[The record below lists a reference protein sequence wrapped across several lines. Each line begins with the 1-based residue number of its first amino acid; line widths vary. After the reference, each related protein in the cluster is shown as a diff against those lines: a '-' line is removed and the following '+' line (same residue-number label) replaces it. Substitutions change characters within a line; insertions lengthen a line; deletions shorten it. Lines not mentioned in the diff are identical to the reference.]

1 MSVNKKRL
9 FNELL
14 TKFLLKYEDVDALIV
29 SDHEGFI
36 IAGQKRASVDMELV
50 SVLTALINPVLER
63 IRDEFAFKKFGSAS
77 FDTEENRLLF
87 ISIDENTTLSI
98 VLDTMASV
106 DQISPYAYFLA
117 EKTAQIINVSEE
129 DTIQIDIPDFGTE
142 IDAGRDEGKIKEQ
155 IYLMRLDSGGIY
167 KFKFI
172 IVGDKAVGKSSIVRR
187 FVENKFSLDYRSTL
201 GLNVLTHSMNFYG
214 NEVNFMLWDVGAQQ
228 YFKRFR
234 RTYYMGAQAAFIVFD
249 VCQRETYDNVRVW
262 YKELD
267 DFLENK
273 NLPIVIVGNKIDLSD
288 QRKSQYKEGIALVDE
303 LSQNNSDGDFS
314 YIETS
319 ALTGENIGDAFSLI
333 AYQYITKSKE
343 REEHKLKENLM
354 VQINSILTKNK
365 KLEITFITENP
376 FWSPGLQILNEVNSL
391 CECDKL
397 IDNKEKRL
405 YEYSNGLLVKN
416 FLFESIDVAESD
428 GVFVIFDAR
437 NKVHINPKW
446 KELVIKI
453 ISDLQENKVI
463 LIGVRVSNE
472 IDWSDIMEE
481 FNVNEYLEEK
491 MVSLLFFKIGFE
503 YRLEIY
509 DELEVMFSTIIN
521 SMNST

>member
-14 TKFLLKYEDVDALIV
+14 TKFLLKYEDIDALIV

-36 IAGQKRASVDMELV
+36 IAGQKRASIDMELV

-63 IRDEFAFKKFGSAS
+63 IRNEFAFKKFGSAS

-87 ISIDENTTLSI
+87 ISIDDNTTLSV

-106 DQISPYAYFLA
+106 DKISPYAYFLA
-117 EKTAQIINVSEE
+117 EKTAQIINASEE
-129 DTIQIDIPDFGTE
+129 DVIQVDIPNFGIE
-142 IDAGRDEGKIKEQ
+142 IDKRSEAGRIKEQ
-155 IYLMRLDSGGIY
+155 IYQMRLDSGGIY

-172 IVGDKAVGKSSIVRR
+172 IVGDKAVGKSSLVRR

-201 GLNVLTHSMNFYG
+201 GLNVLSHSIYFYG
-214 NEVNFMLWDVGAQQ
+214 NEVNFLLWDLGGQA
-228 YFKRFR
+228 YFQRFR
-234 RTYYMGAQAAFIVFD
+234 KTYYTGAQAAFIVYD
-249 VCQRETYDNVRVW
+249 VCERDTYTNVKVW
-262 YKELD
+262 YNELKEFLD
-267 DFLENK
+267 NK
-273 NLPIVIVGNKIDLSD
+273 NIPVVIVGNKIDLVD
-288 QRKSQYKEGIALVDE
+288 LRKIRYAEGIAVVDE
-303 LSQNNSDGDFS
+303 LTQQNNNGDFS

-319 ALTGENIGDAFSLI
+319 ALTGENVEDAFNLI
-333 AYQYITKSKE
+333 AYHYIMKSKT
-343 REEHKLKENLM
+343 REEQRLKENLM
-354 VQINSILTKNK
+354 IQINTILNKNK

-391 CECDKL
+391 CECEKVVD
-397 IDNKEKRL
+397 DREKRL

-416 FLFESIDVAESD
+416 FLFDEFEVAESD

-437 NKVHINPKW
+437 NKKNIDPKW
-446 KELVIKI
+446 REIVINI
-453 ISDLQENKVI
+453 IRDLQENKVI
-463 LIGVRVSNE
+463 LIGIRVSEE
-472 IDWSDIMEE
+472 IEWSNIMEE

-503 YRLEIY
+503 YHLEIY
-509 DELEVMFSTIIN
+509 EELEVMFSTIIN
-521 SMNST
+521 S

>member
-1 MSVNKKRL
+1 
-9 FNELL
+9 
-14 TKFLLKYEDVDALIV
+14 LLKYEDVDALIV

-87 ISIDENTTLSI
+87 ISIDENTTLSV

-142 IDAGRDEGKIKEQ
+142 IDTMSDTSRIKEQ
-155 IYLMRLDSGGIY
+155 IYQMRLDSGGIY

-187 FVENKFSLDYRSTL
+187 FVENRFSLDYRSTL
-201 GLNVLTHSMNFYG
+201 GLNVLSHSMNSYG
-214 NEVNFMLWDVGAQQ
+214 NEVNFILWDVGAQQ

-234 RTYYMGAQAAFIVFD
+234 KTYYTGAQAAFIVFD
-249 VCQRETYDNVRVW
+249 VCQRETFANVRMW
-262 YKELD
+262 YKELE
-267 DFLENK
+267 DFLDNK
-273 NLPIVIVGNKIDLSD
+273 NIPIIIVGNKIDLSD
-288 QRKSQYKEGIALVDE
+288 QRKIQYKEGIALVDE
-303 LSQNNSDGDFS
+303 LSQNSTDGNFS

-333 AYQYITKSKE
+333 AYHYISKSKI
-343 REEHKLKENLM
+343 REEQKLKENLM

-437 NKVHINPKW
+437 NKEHINPKW
-446 KELVIKI
+446 KEIVIKI
-453 ISDLQENKVI
+453 ISNLQENKVI
-463 LIGVRVSNE
+463 LIGVRVSDE

>member
-29 SDHEGFI
+29 SDREGFI
-36 IAGQKRASVDMELV
+36 ISGQKRATVDMELV

-87 ISIDENTTLSI
+87 ISIDDNTTLSV
-98 VLDTMASV
+98 VLDTLASV
-106 DQISPYAYFLA
+106 DKISPYAYFLA
-117 EKTAQIINVSEE
+117 EKTAQIINASEE
-129 DTIQIDIPDFGTE
+129 DIFQLDIPNFGTE
-142 IDAGRDEGKIKEQ
+142 IDILNDTGKIKEQ
-155 IYLMRLDSGGIY
+155 IYQMRLDSGGIY

-201 GLNVLTHSMNFYG
+201 GLNVLSHSMNFYG
-214 NEVNFMLWDVGAQQ
+214 NEVNFLLWDVGAQH

-234 RTYYMGAQAAFIVFD
+234 KTYYKGAQAAFIVFD
-249 VCQRETYDNVRVW
+249 VCEKETFSNVKVW
-262 YKELD
+262 YKELE
-267 DFLENK
+267 DFLDNK
-273 NLPIVIVGNKIDLSD
+273 NIPTVLVGNKIDLSD
-288 QRKSQYKEGIALVDE
+288 QRTVQYKEGITLVDE
-303 LSQNNSDGDFS
+303 LSKQSTDGDFS

-333 AYQYITKSKE
+333 AYHYITKSKE
-343 REEHKLKENLM
+343 REEQKLKENLM
-354 VQINSILTKNK
+354 VQINLILDKNK

-376 FWSPGLQILNEVNSL
+376 FWSPGLQILNEVNIL
-391 CECDKL
+391 CECEK
-397 IDNKEKRL
+397 IVDNKEKRL
-405 YEYSNGLLVKN
+405 YQYSNGLLVKN
-416 FLFESIDVAESD
+416 YLFDNIEVAESD

-437 NKVHINPKW
+437 SKNHIDTKW
-446 KELVIKI
+446 KEVVIDI
-453 ISDLQENKVI
+453 ISNLKENKVI
-463 LIGVRVSNE
+463 LIGIRISDETN
-472 IDWSDIMEE
+472 WSDILEE
-481 FNVNEYLEEK
+481 FNVNKYLEEK
-491 MVSLLFFKIGFE
+491 LISLLFFKIGFE

-521 SMNST
+521 S

>member
-36 IAGQKRASVDMELV
+36 ISGQKRATVDMELV

-87 ISIDENTTLSI
+87 ISIDDNTTLSV
-98 VLDTMASV
+98 VLDTLASV
-106 DQISPYAYFLA
+106 DKISPYAYFLA
-117 EKTAQIINVSEE
+117 EKTAQIINASEE
-129 DTIQIDIPDFGTE
+129 DIFQLDIPNFGTE
-142 IDAGRDEGKIKEQ
+142 IDILNDTGKIKEQ
-155 IYLMRLDSGGIY
+155 IYQMRLDSGGIY

-201 GLNVLTHSMNFYG
+201 GLNVLSHSMNFYG
-214 NEVNFMLWDVGAQQ
+214 NEVNFLLWDVGAQQ

-234 RTYYMGAQAAFIVFD
+234 KTYYKGAQAAFIVFD
-249 VCQRETYDNVRVW
+249 VCEKETFSNVKVW
-262 YKELD
+262 YKELE
-267 DFLENK
+267 DFLDNK
-273 NLPIVIVGNKIDLSD
+273 NIPTVLVGNKIDLSD
-288 QRKSQYKEGIALVDE
+288 QRTVQYKEGITLVDE
-303 LSQNNSDGDFS
+303 LSKQSTDGDFS

-333 AYQYITKSKE
+333 AYHYITKSKE
-343 REEHKLKENLM
+343 REEQKLKENLM
-354 VQINSILTKNK
+354 VQINSILDMKK

-376 FWSPGLQILNEVNSL
+376 FWSPGLQILNEVNIL
-391 CECDKL
+391 CECEK
-397 IDNKEKRL
+397 IVDNKEKRL
-405 YEYSNGLLVKN
+405 YQYSNGLLVKN
-416 FLFESIDVAESD
+416 YLFDNIEVAESD

-437 NKVHINPKW
+437 SKNHIDPKW
-446 KELVIKI
+446 KEVVIDI
-453 ISDLQENKVI
+453 IRNLKENKVI
-463 LIGVRVSNE
+463 LIGIRISDETN
-472 IDWSDIMEE
+472 WSDILDE
-481 FNVNEYLEEK
+481 FNVNKYLEEK
-491 MVSLLFFKIGFE
+491 LISLLFFKIGFE

-521 SMNST
+521 S

>member
-1 MSVNKKRL
+1 MTLNKKRL

-14 TKFLLKYEDVDALIV
+14 TRFLLKYEDVDALIV

-87 ISIDENTTLSI
+87 ISIDENTTLSV

-106 DQISPYAYFLA
+106 DNVSPYAYFLA
-117 EKTAQIINVSEE
+117 EKTAQIINASEE
-129 DTIQIDIPDFGTE
+129 DIIQVDIPNFGTE
-142 IDAGRDEGKIKEQ
+142 IDTISDTGRIKEQ
-155 IYLMRLDSGGIY
+155 IYQMRLDSGGVY

-201 GLNVLTHSMNFYG
+201 GLNVLSHSMNFYG
-214 NEVNFMLWDVGAQQ
+214 NEVSFLLWDLGGQD

-234 RTYYMGAQAAFIVFD
+234 KTYYTGTQAAFIVFD
-249 VCQRETYDNVRVW
+249 VCERVTFINIKKW
-262 YKELD
+262 YEELKE
-267 DFLENK
+267 FLGNK
-273 NLPIVIVGNKIDLSD
+273 NIPIVIVGNKIDLSD
-288 QRKSQYKEGIALVDE
+288 LRSVQYKEGIALVDE
-303 LSQNNSDGDFS
+303 LSQQNSDSDFS

-333 AYQYITKSKE
+333 AYHYITKSKE
-343 REEHKLKENLM
+343 REEQKLKENLM
-354 VQINSILTKNK
+354 IQINSILNKNK
-365 KLEITFITENP
+365 NLEITFITENP
-376 FWSPGLQILNEVNSL
+376 FWSPGLQILSEVNSL
-391 CECDKL
+391 CDCDKL
-397 IDNKEKRL
+397 IDDKERRL
-405 YEYSNGLLVKN
+405 YQYSNGLLVKN
-416 FLFESIDVAESD
+416 FLFDTFDVANSD

-437 NKVHINPKW
+437 NKKHIDPKW
-446 KELVIKI
+446 KEVVINI
-453 ISDLQENKVI
+453 IRNLKENKVI
-463 LIGVRVSNE
+463 LIGIRVSDE
-472 IDWSDIMEE
+472 IDWSDIMEQ

-491 MVSLLFFKIGFE
+491 LVSLLFFKIGLE

-509 DELEVMFSTIIN
+509 DELDVMFSTIIN
-521 SMNST
+521 S

>member
-87 ISIDENTTLSI
+87 ISIDENSTLSL

-106 DQISPYAYFLA
+106 DKISPYAYFLA
-117 EKTAQIINVSEE
+117 EKTAQIINASEE
-129 DTIQIDIPDFGTE
+129 DIIQVDIPNFGTD
-142 IDAGRDEGKIKEQ
+142 IDAMSDAGRIKEQ
-155 IYLMRLDSGGIY
+155 IYQMRLDSGGIY

-172 IVGDKAVGKSSIVRR
+172 IVGDKAVGKSSLVRR
-187 FVENKFSLDYRSTL
+187 FVDDKFSLDYRSTL
-201 GLNVLTHSMNFYG
+201 GLNVLSHTMNFYG
-214 NEVNFMLWDVGAQQ
+214 NEVNFLLWDLGSQKF
-228 YFKRFR
+228 FKRFR
-234 RTYYMGAQAAFIVFD
+234 QTYYMGTQAAFIVFD
-249 VCQRETYDNVRVW
+249 VCNRDTFANVKIW
-262 YKELD
+262 YKELE
-267 DFLENK
+267 ENLNRK
-273 NLPIVIVGNKIDLSD
+273 NIPIVIVGNKIDLSD

-303 LSQNNSDGDFS
+303 LSQQNNYNDFS

-319 ALTGENIGDAFSLI
+319 ALTGENVEDAFSLV
-333 AYQYITKSKE
+333 AYHYITKSKE
-343 REEHKLKENLM
+343 REEQKLKENLM
-354 VQINSILTKNK
+354 IQINSILNKKK
-365 KLEITFITENP
+365 KLEITFVTENP

-391 CECDKL
+391 CECDKVM
-397 IDNKEKRL
+397 DDKEKRL
-405 YEYSNGLLVKN
+405 YQYSNGLLVKN
-416 FLFESIDVAESD
+416 FLFDNIDITESD

-437 NKVHINPKW
+437 SKKHIDPKW
-446 KELVIKI
+446 KEVVINI
-453 ISDLQENKVI
+453 ISNLKENKVI
-463 LIGVRVSNE
+463 LIGIRISDE
-472 IDWSDIMEE
+472 INWSDVMEE

-521 SMNST
+521 S

>member
-1 MSVNKKRL
+1 MPLNKKRL

-36 IAGQKRASVDMELV
+36 ISGQKRASVDMELV

-63 IRDEFAFKKFGSAS
+63 IRDEFVFKKFGSAS

-87 ISIDENTTLSI
+87 ISIDENITLSV
-98 VLDTMASV
+98 VLDILASV
-106 DQISPYAYFLA
+106 DKISPYAYFLA
-117 EKTAQIINVSEE
+117 EKTAQIIDANE
-129 DTIQIDIPDFGTE
+129 DDIIQLDIPNFGTE
-142 IDAGRDEGKIKEQ
+142 IDTLSEASRIKEQ
-155 IYLMRLDSGGIY
+155 IYQMRLDSGGIY

-187 FVENKFSLDYRSTL
+187 FVDDKFSLDYRSTL
-201 GLNVLTHSMNFYG
+201 GLNVLSHSMKFYG
-214 NEVNFMLWDVGAQQ
+214 NEVYFSLWDLGGQA

-234 RTYYMGAQAAFIVFD
+234 KAYYVGTQAAFIVFD
-249 VCQRETYDNVRVW
+249 VCERETFSNIKMW
-262 YKELD
+262 YEELKE
-267 DFLENK
+267 FLGNK
-273 NLPIVIVGNKIDLSD
+273 NIPIIIVGNKIDLSD
-288 QRKSQYKEGIALVDE
+288 QRSVQYKEGIALVDE
-303 LSQNNSDGDFS
+303 LTRENTDGYIS

-319 ALTGENIGDAFSLI
+319 ALTGENIEDSFSLI
-333 AYQYITKSKE
+333 SYHYIIKSKE
-343 REEHKLKENLM
+343 REEQKLKENLM
-354 VQINSILTKNK
+354 IQINSILNKNK
-365 KLEITFITENP
+365 KLVITFITENP
-376 FWSPGLQILNEVNSL
+376 FFSPGLQILNEVNSL

-397 IDNKEKRL
+397 IDDKEKRL

-416 FLFESIDVAESD
+416 FLFDNVDVADSD

-437 NKVHINPKW
+437 NMKQIDPKW
-446 KELVIKI
+446 KEVVVNI
-453 ISDLQENKVI
+453 ISNLKENKVI
-463 LIGVRVSNE
+463 LIGVRVSDE
-472 IDWSDIMEE
+472 TDWSEVMEE

-491 MVSLLFFKIGFE
+491 MISLLFFKIGFE

-521 SMNST
+521 S